1 MNKTYT
7 RMQKQ
12 VVNDTRLA
20 RKMYPDFTDNEDGT
34 ITIEVE
40 VISDGFGS
48 GGILTAT
55 DVQDAINDML
65 TKGFAAPS
73 EIIVN
78 PKQYAELQKLIDPDD
93 MDIKVSNY
101 CPDDKVYIK

>member
-40 VISDGFGS
+40 VVDNFT
-48 GGILTAT
+48 TAT
-55 DVQDAINDML
+55 VELMRKTIDSMYATVAIS
-65 TKGFAAPS
+65 PS

-78 PKQYAELQKLIDPDD
+78 PRQYAELQKLIEPDD

-101 CPDDKVYIK
+101 CPDGAIMCIKGKK